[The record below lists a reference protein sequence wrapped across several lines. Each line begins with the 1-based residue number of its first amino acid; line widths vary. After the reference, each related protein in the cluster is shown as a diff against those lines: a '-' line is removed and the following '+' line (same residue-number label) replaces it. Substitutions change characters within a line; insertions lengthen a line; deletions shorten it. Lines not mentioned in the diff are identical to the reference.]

1 MEQKVLA
8 ITFLYLR
15 ELNFFCEMEFLLKYV
30 LSFSP
35 APAAEMETYKYPA
48 VEMGQLIFFL
58 YSYVTFSLHY
68 VYIYCLRIRPIYL
81 NVVSGLVSL
90 FFKCNQL
97 EKLEAAKAA

>member
-35 APAAEMETYKYPA
+35 APAAEMETYKYLSGGGDETTYFP
-48 VEMGQLIFFL
+48 VFL
-58 YSYVTFSLHY
+58 RKT
-68 VYIYCLRIRPIYL
+68 
-81 NVVSGLVSL
+81 LV
-90 FFKCNQL
+90 
-97 EKLEAAKAA
+97 

>member
-48 VEMGQLIFFL
+48 GEMRQLFFPVFL
-58 YSYVTFSLHY
+58 RKTLAYTAWIFSLDISNIICMT
-68 VYIYCLRIRPIYL
+68 V
-81 NVVSGLVSL
+81 LVM
-90 FFKCNQL
+90 
-97 EKLEAAKAA
+97 